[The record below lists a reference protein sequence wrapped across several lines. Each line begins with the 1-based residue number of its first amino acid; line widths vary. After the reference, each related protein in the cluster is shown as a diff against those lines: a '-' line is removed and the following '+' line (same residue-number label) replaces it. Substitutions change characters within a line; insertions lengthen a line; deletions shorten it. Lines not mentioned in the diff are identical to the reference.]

1 MIRFSLS
8 RPNRKVLPDTV
19 QTASGSVFS
28 IAPGFRNILRIL
40 RMLDDPEILA
50 SHKPALLQK
59 WFYTDDAP
67 DDAMTP
73 FYDFLTGGEKSD
85 GRAEK
90 TFCFEFDAPEIYSAF
105 WQEYGIDLLK
115 TDLHWYQF
123 RMLLTGCIG
132 GENALARKLRLRNLD
147 TSKYENRAELEQAKS
162 AVQIPTEMGRTEQK
176 LNEAI
181 TDALRNGEDI
191 SELLKKVK
199 KNGRE

>member
-90 TFCFEFDAPEIYSAF
+90 T
-105 WQEYGIDLLK
+105 YGIDLLK